1 MEHRSDFEYDLAF
14 GKEGELS
21 FADLTNKK
29 IEVKRDRVAHKTGNI
44 FIEYESRGKPSGIA
58 TSKSDYYAYYVNEVC
73 ILIETHRLKSI
84 CRRFVGTDRDIKGGD
99 NNTSK
104 GILLPITE
112 LWKKQFI

>member
-14 GKEGELS
+14 GVEGELS

-29 IEVKRDRVAHKTGNI
+29 IEVKRDRLAHKTGNI

-58 TSKSDYYAYYVNEVC
+58 ISKSDYYAYYVNEIC

-84 CRRFVGTDRDIKGGD
+84 CRRFVGTDKDIKGGD

-104 GILLPITE
+104 GILLSIKE
-112 LWKKQFI
+112 LWKQYF